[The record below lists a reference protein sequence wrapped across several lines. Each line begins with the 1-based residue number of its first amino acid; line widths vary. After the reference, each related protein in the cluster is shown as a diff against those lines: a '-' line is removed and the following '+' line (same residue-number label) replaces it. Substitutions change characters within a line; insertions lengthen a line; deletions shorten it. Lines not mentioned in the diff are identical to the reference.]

1 MKNIEVEPDL
11 YQFIASQTQ
20 HIGENASQILRR
32 LLAPQME
39 AAQRRMQPEE
49 VAPSTQVT
57 NTQVDSAPVES
68 PKTEAVSEPEK
79 VKKPVKPAAKTAK
92 EEKKEEPSQTVEPS
106 TGSDVLLSKSL
117 IKSLKEKKSK
127 VDVFLL
133 LLGEMN
139 KQKSGSFNQV
149 LDIKGSNRAYFGADK
164 QTLLDSGKSTNPK
177 QIPGSSYWVVTNNN
191 TQRKSDLLCKV
202 ALRLGYADA
211 EVEKLG
217 SIL

>member
-39 AAQRRMQPEE
+39 LAKKNAINTEE
-49 VAPSTQVT
+49 AEDSVEVDV
-57 NTQVDSAPVES
+57 NTVIE
-68 PKTEAVSEPEK
+68 EK
-79 VKKPVKPAAKTAK
+79 VTKTSIPKQVASKPSVNGGLLNK
-92 EEKKEEPSQTVEPS
+92 E
-106 TGSDVLLSKSL
+106 VLSA
-117 IKSLKEKKSK
+117 LKEKKSK

-139 KQKSGSFNQV
+139 KQKAADFGKV
-149 LDIKGSNRAYFGADK
+149 LDIKGSNRAYFSADK
-164 QTLLDSGKSTNPK
+164 QTLLDTGKSTNPK
-177 QIPGSSYWVVTNNN
+177 QIPGSDFWVVTNNN
-191 TQRKSDLLCKV
+191 TQRKADLLCKV
-202 ALRLGYADA
+202 ATILGFA
-211 EVEKLG
+211 ESDISALG

>member
-39 AAQRRMQPEE
+39 QAKKNLANAKALDESVSIDPPAAIKEE
-49 VAPSTQVT
+49 RVKQS
-57 NTQVDSAPVES
+57 E
-68 PKTEAVSEPEK
+68 PKTSK
-79 VKKPVKPAAKTAK
+79 VQKNHD
-92 EEKKEEPSQTVEPS
+92 
-106 TGSDVLLSKSL
+106 GLLSKTL
-117 IKSLKEKKSK
+117 LKMLKEKKSK

-139 KQKSGSFNQV
+139 AQRSADFSQV

-177 QIPGSSYWVVTNNN
+177 QIPGSDYWVVTNNN

-202 ALRLGYADA
+202 ATVLGYAEHEIKA
-211 EVEKLG
+211 L
-217 SIL
+217 SAIL

>member
-39 AAQRRMQPEE
+39 LAKKNMVDAQVAEE
-49 VAPSTQVT
+49 ST
-57 NTQVDSAPVES
+57 NTKKAATVKNENVKES
-68 PKTEAVSEPEK
+68 KQKKDVLAK
-79 VKKPVKPAAKTAK
+79 VKNNSLLNK
-92 EEKKEEPSQTVEPS
+92 E
-106 TGSDVLLSKSL
+106 VLGE
-117 IKSLKEKKSK
+117 LKAKKSK
-127 VDVFLL
+127 VDIFLL

-139 KQKSGSFNQV
+139 KQRASDFGQV
-149 LDIKGSNRAYFGADK
+149 LNIKGSNRAYFAADK

-177 QIPGSSYWVVTNNN
+177 QIPGADYWVVTNNN

-202 ALRLGYADA
+202 ANILGYA
-211 EVEKLG
+211 EKEIKALG
-217 SIL
+217 AIL

>member
-39 AAQRRMQPEE
+39 LAKKNAINTEE
-49 VAPSTQVT
+49 AEDSVEVDV
-57 NTQVDSAPVES
+57 NTVIE
-68 PKTEAVSEPEK
+68 EK
-79 VKKPVKPAAKTAK
+79 VTKTSIPKQVASKPSVNGDLLNK
-92 EEKKEEPSQTVEPS
+92 E
-106 TGSDVLLSKSL
+106 VLSA
-117 IKSLKEKKSK
+117 LKEKKSK

-139 KQKSGSFNQV
+139 KQKAADFGKV
-149 LDIKGSNRAYFGADK
+149 LDIKGSNRAYFSADK
-164 QTLLDSGKSTNPK
+164 QTLLDTGKSTNPK
-177 QIPGSSYWVVTNNN
+177 QIPGSDFWVVTNNN
-191 TQRKSDLLCKV
+191 TQRKADLLCKV
-202 ALRLGYADA
+202 ATILGFA
-211 EVEKLG
+211 ESDISALG

>member
-39 AAQRRMQPEE
+39 LAKKNTINTEE
-49 VAPSTQVT
+49 AEDSVEVDV
-57 NTQVDSAPVES
+57 NTVIE
-68 PKTEAVSEPEK
+68 EK
-79 VKKPVKPAAKTAK
+79 VTKTSIPKQVASKPSVNGGLLNK
-92 EEKKEEPSQTVEPS
+92 E
-106 TGSDVLLSKSL
+106 VLSA
-117 IKSLKEKKSK
+117 LKEKKSK

-139 KQKSGSFNQV
+139 KQKAADFGKV
-149 LDIKGSNRAYFGADK
+149 LDIKGSNRAYFSADK
-164 QTLLDSGKSTNPK
+164 QTLLDTGKSTNPK
-177 QIPGSSYWVVTNNN
+177 QIPGSDFWVVTNNN
-191 TQRKSDLLCKV
+191 TQRKADLLCKV
-202 ALRLGYADA
+202 ATILGFA
-211 EVEKLG
+211 ESDISALG

>member
-39 AAQRRMQPEE
+39 LAKKNTINTEE
-49 VAPSTQVT
+49 AEDSVEVDV
-57 NTQVDSAPVES
+57 NTVIE
-68 PKTEAVSEPEK
+68 EK
-79 VKKPVKPAAKTAK
+79 VTKTSIPKQVASKPSVNGDLLNK
-92 EEKKEEPSQTVEPS
+92 E
-106 TGSDVLLSKSL
+106 VLSA
-117 IKSLKEKKSK
+117 LKEKKSK

-139 KQKSGSFNQV
+139 KQKAADFGKV

-164 QTLLDSGKSTNPK
+164 QTLLDTGKSTNPK
-177 QIPGSSYWVVTNNN
+177 QIPGSGFWVVTNNN
-191 TQRKSDLLCKV
+191 TQRKADLLCKV
-202 ALRLGYADA
+202 ATILGFA
-211 EVEKLG
+211 ESDISALG

>member
-39 AAQRRMQPEE
+39 QAKKNLANAKALDESISIDPLAAIKEE
-49 VAPSTQVT
+49 RVKQS
-57 NTQVDSAPVES
+57 E
-68 PKTEAVSEPEK
+68 PKTSK
-79 VKKPVKPAAKTAK
+79 VQKNHD
-92 EEKKEEPSQTVEPS
+92 
-106 TGSDVLLSKSL
+106 GLLSKTL
-117 IKSLKEKKSK
+117 LKMLKEKKSK

-139 KQKSGSFNQV
+139 AQRSADFSQV

-177 QIPGSSYWVVTNNN
+177 QIPGSDYWVVTNNN

-202 ALRLGYADA
+202 ATVLGYAEHEIKA
-211 EVEKLG
+211 L
-217 SIL
+217 SAIL